1 MTNNKEILKT
11 CLKNIAKSGLAAC
24 IIFFAVAII
33 MAAIM
38 EHNSFSERNFAAYI
52 LMGVAYF
59 VVLYK
64 LHMNDQLSTYAE
76 HPERFDI
83 IAELRAFI
91 RKEGKFFFLIYGI
104 CAVLS
109 EIDLLIPRSTPG
121 RPISFICSFV
131 LNPIWGEI
139 PIPVLRY
146 VLGFA
151 YSAAM
156 VCFLAMLR
164 SKKVY
169 QQDLVEKTKQK

>member
-1 MTNNKEILKT
+1 MLKNKKILTK
-11 CLKNIAKSGLAAC
+11 CLENIAKSGLAAC
-24 IIFFAVAII
+24 IIFFAVAIF

-38 EHNSFSERNFAAYI
+38 EHNSFSERNIAAYI
-52 LMGVAYF
+52 LMGVAYP

-76 HPERFDI
+76 HADRFDI
-83 IAELRAFI
+83 KAELRAFI
-91 RKEGKFFFLIYGI
+91 RKEGKFFLLIYGI
-104 CAVLS
+104 CAVAS

-121 RPISFICSFV
+121 RPIIFICSFV

-139 PIPVLRY
+139 PVPVLRY

-164 SKKVY
+164 SRKVY
-169 QQDLVEKTKQK
+169 QQDLVEKTKQE